1 MIIPSLDYLATLTVM
16 VGTPA
21 DIGPT
26 PAGHRRIIPIMGGTV
41 DGPALRGKILPYG
54 ADFQLLKSD
63 TLTELEA
70 KYAIETDGGE
80 RIYIENF
87 GLRSGSKEDIER
99 LVRGEEVDPERIYFR
114 CSPKFTAAGQWAW
127 LNSKILVGTG
137 ERHPGSV
144 VINVFVVN

>member
-1 MIIPSLDYLATLTVM
+1 MITPQLDYLATLTVL

-26 PAGHRRIIPIMGGTV
+26 PSGYRRIIPILGGTV
-41 DGPALRGKILPYG
+41 DGPGLKGKILPHG

-80 RIYIENF
+80 RIYVENY
-87 GLRSGSKEDIER
+87 GLRSGSAEDIER
-99 LVRGEEVDPERIYFR
+99 LVRGESVDPARIYFR
-114 CSPKFTAAGQWAW
+114 CSPKFTAAGEWAW
-127 LNSKILVGTG
+127 LNSRILVGSG

-144 VINVFVVN
+144 VVNVFVVN